1 MRIQDGSGWTPLMI
15 ASSLR
20 DGDDVVDLL
29 LAKGA
34 DVSCKS
40 QPIISS
46 NLCIKV
52 CLYKELV
59 LKPGK

>member
-1 MRIQDGSGWTPLMI
+1 MI

-20 DGDDVVDLL
+20 EGDDIVDLL

-40 QPIISS
+40 QSTVLFS
-46 NLCIKV
+46 
-52 CLYKELV
+52 LYKYRV
-59 LKPGK
+59 LMPRI

>member
-1 MRIQDGSGWTPLMI
+1 MI

-20 DGDDVVDLL
+20 EGDDVVDLL

-40 QPIISS
+40 QPTISF
-46 NLCIKV
+46 NLCIEV
-52 CLYKELV
+52 GLYKELV
-59 LKPGK
+59 LTPRI